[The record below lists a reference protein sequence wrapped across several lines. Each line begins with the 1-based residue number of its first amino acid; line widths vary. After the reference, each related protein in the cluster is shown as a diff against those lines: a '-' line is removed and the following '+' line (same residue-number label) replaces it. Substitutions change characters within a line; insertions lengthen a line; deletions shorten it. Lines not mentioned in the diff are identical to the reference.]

1 MAFEIRSSFIG
12 NYKLGDNIS
21 YNVKL
26 LALLY
31 GYFNNSTANTTLT
44 YVGHYRTIVETLRAR
59 KLVER
64 LSAWQS
70 ATCLRE
76 FRS

>member
-12 NYKLGDNIS
+12 NCKLGDNIS

-44 YVGHYRTIVETLRAR
+44 YM
-59 KLVER
+59 
-64 LSAWQS
+64 
-70 ATCLRE
+70 
-76 FRS
+76 